1 MDREQHL
8 PYRAIGD
15 VAVLEGDGSR
25 LEREDVFP
33 CLIWAD
39 GVPAPVDADGN
50 VVPLTTRT
58 LYDGDGHEI
67 DVMEY
72 ALIYSK
78 HTGVP
83 VWRVRRSDGMIFML
97 SLFHLERP
105 DSWERLSDDLG
116 RYNDT
121 KVMCEYFGMTA
132 DGTCDGCRAHSL
144 LARHPGRSCIAFAFD
159 DVVSRVRALRGEER
173 DED

>member
-1 MDREQHL
+1 MSSMAEEKKAW
-8 PYRAIGD
+8 Y
-15 VAVLEGDGSR
+15 E
-25 LEREDVFP
+25 
-33 CLIWAD
+33 

-67 DVMEY
+67 SVMEY
-72 ALIYSK
+72 ALIYSE

-105 DSWERLSDDLG
+105 DTWERVEADIMAMAHEDCVCYYFGVDADAPCSACPSVKIKGPCIANVARDVLRRAKALAES
-116 RYNDT
+116 DT
-121 KVMCEYFGMTA
+121 KGA
-132 DGTCDGCRAHSL
+132 D
-144 LARHPGRSCIAFAFD
+144 
-159 DVVSRVRALRGEER
+159 R
-173 DED
+173 D

>member
-33 CLIWAD
+33 CLSWAE
-39 GVPAPVDADGN
+39 GIPAPVDADGN

-67 DVMEY
+67 SVMEY
-72 ALIYSK
+72 ALIYSE

-97 SLFHLERP
+97 SLLHLARP
-105 DSWERLSDDLG
+105 DTWERVEADIMAMAHEDCVC
-116 RYNDT
+116 Y
-121 KVMCEYFGMTA
+121 YFGVDA
-132 DGTCDGCRAHSL
+132 DTPCSACPSVKIKGSCPVNVARDVFRRAKA
-144 LARHPGRSCIAFAFD
+144 LA
-159 DVVSRVRALRGEER
+159 ER
-173 DED
+173 DAKGADRD